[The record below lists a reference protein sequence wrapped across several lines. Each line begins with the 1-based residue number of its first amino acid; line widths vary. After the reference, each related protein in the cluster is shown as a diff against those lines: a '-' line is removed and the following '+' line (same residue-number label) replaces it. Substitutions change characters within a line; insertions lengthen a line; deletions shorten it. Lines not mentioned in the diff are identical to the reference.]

1 MRIQGL
7 VCAIIAFVIIVC
19 SAGLAPAQ
27 DNAAEIAALQGQ
39 IERLKNIMNLG
50 AQEMDRVGG
59 QGIQNLGQQIT
70 NWESQLSNIDTQ
82 ISRLDEQIMNASEQQ
97 RAGLTQGLNNI
108 LRQKAGAEA
117 FLLRLRNQYQSE
129 LEKLNE
135 EKAQLAGKFDQG
147 INALNKQLDKL
158 IQVKCCINGECAQK
172 SRADCVS
179 SGGTEVADC
188 DQQCV
193 KINCCKAGT
202 VTQVSRA
209 ECASAGGKEVNYP
222 AYECEIFKC
231 KTKAGQCVDLTRGE
245 CEKDGGVVGTKTEC
259 SEVTSQ

>member
-7 VCAIIAFVIIVC
+7 VCAIIAIVIIVC

-59 QGIQNLGQQIT
+59 QGVQNLAQQIT

-117 FLLRLRNQYQSE
+117 FLLGSGTSIKANLRNST
-129 LEKLNE
+129 KKRLNWRE
-135 EKAQLAGKFDQG
+135 SS
-147 INALNKQLDKL
+147 I
-158 IQVKCCINGECAQK
+158 
-172 SRADCVS
+172 RA
-179 SGGTEVADC
+179 
-188 DQQCV
+188 
-193 KINCCKAGT
+193 
-202 VTQVSRA
+202 
-209 ECASAGGKEVNYP
+209 
-222 AYECEIFKC
+222 
-231 KTKAGQCVDLTRGE
+231 
-245 CEKDGGVVGTKTEC
+245 
-259 SEVTSQ
+259 